1 MTIIDILGQRAA
13 DQPQQKAYTF
23 IVDGKQEGESLN
35 YQELDRQ
42 SRAIAAVLQDYRD
55 QGQRALLL
63 YPQSLDVI
71 TAFFGCLYAGVIA
84 IPTPA
89 PEASR
94 LKRTLP
100 RLKAIIKDAEATF
113 ILSTPKI
120 IALIKKYASV
130 DAELQCI
137 ATTELDWSCAD
148 NWQKLKLTGDRLA
161 YLQYTSGSTSTPKG
175 VKISHENILQ
185 NSAYIQQAWSYEPD
199 GISATWLPYFHD
211 YGLVDGIIQPLYTG
225 IPSYLMSPMT
235 FLKRPIRWLEIISRY
250 GVTNTGAPNF
260 AYDRCVSNLKPE
272 QLATLDLSCWRV
284 AHSGAETIRPQTIEN
299 FVDSFADCGFRRQ
312 AFYPSYGLAEAT
324 LLVTC
329 GRPEDT
335 VKVTNL
341 DVDALKVNR
350 VREATEATKNS
361 WKVVSCGHPIGDFQL
376 AIVNPETC
384 CQCEAGEIGELWIAG
399 SSISQGYWHRP
410 EATQQAFS
418 AYIKNSDRGPF
429 YRTGD
434 LGFLNDGEFFFTGRL
449 KELIIIDGVNHYPQD
464 LEITIEQSHP
474 LIRANCVAAFA
485 IEVDDREGLAIA
497 AELKRQPQ
505 EPDKIIE
512 AIRQA
517 IAQNH
522 EIEVVGIALLKKG
535 GLLKTSSGKIK
546 RSAFAR
552 EFLLGTLQTWTVWQ
566 KPRANAP
573 ENILRSNTSVEQW
586 LIAKLAA
593 TLNLR
598 REQID
603 LEEPLA
609 NYGLGSRSL
618 VTLVGELEEWLGISL
633 SSTLFWQYPTIKTVS
648 AYLSGQGT
656 NVPTITATP
665 KPKEAIAVVGMG
677 CRFPRAESPE
687 AFWQLLR
694 DGVDA
699 VTTVPSNRWHGN
711 QQWGGFLRGIDRFD
725 APFFNISPREAE
737 YIDPQ
742 QRLTLEVAW
751 EALEYGA
758 IAPKSLARTQTGV
771 FIGVATNDYAQKFH
785 DLNYSSAYLGTGT
798 ASSLLANRLSYYLD
812 LRGPSLAV
820 DTACSSSL
828 VAVHLAC
835 QSLANGECDLA
846 IAGGVNLILNPL
858 LTDSFA
864 QAGMMSADGHCKTF
878 DDSADGYVR
887 GEGCGIV
894 ILKPL
899 ATAIADGNQ
908 ILAVIKG
915 SAVNQDGRS
924 NGLTA
929 PNGLAQQAVVRQA
942 LQGAN
947 VSPSEI
953 DYVETHGTGTP
964 LGDPIEVEA
973 LNAVLSQDRLPEEPC
988 AIGSVKT
995 NIGHLEAAAGIA
1007 GLIKVILSLQNQAIA
1022 PHLHLNN
1029 LNPLVAKNNHCLSIV
1044 KELQSWKPR
1053 SKPRFASVS
1062 SFGFGGTNAH
1072 MVVSDWEKVEGDR
1085 VHKLNGD
1092 RPMHLLTL
1100 SAKSEPALAD
1110 LVESYRQLLANQPEI
1125 TLADLCF
1132 TANTGRNHFDY
1143 RLAVI
1148 AESHQQLQE
1157 KLTGE
1162 YRSLQ
1167 APSSYGGV
1175 TVTSGLNQV
1184 ILQRCNGDKPQIAF
1198 LFTGQGSQ
1206 YQGMGEEL
1214 YQTQPSFKK
1223 ALDRCAEILQPYLD
1237 QPLIEL
1243 LYSSGTNTLNET
1255 IYTQPALFALEYSL
1269 AQLWQSWGIVPDV
1282 VMGHSVGEYVA
1293 ACLAGVFSL
1302 EDGLKLICQRAKLM
1316 QSLPQDGAMLA
1327 IMASEVE
1334 ITPWLETFLDQV
1346 NIAAINAPNSVVISG
1361 GHEAIAEIEQQLTA
1375 KAITNKRLAVSHAF
1389 HSPLM
1394 EPILTEFEQIAAG
1407 INYSQP
1413 KIQLTSNLTG
1423 QLVTDEV
1430 TDPQYWCRH
1439 IRHSVRFAAGIETLD
1454 RLETDIFLEIGAKP
1468 ILLSMGRQC
1477 LPNHQGCWLASLRP
1491 QQSDWQQM
1499 LESLAILYSQG
1510 IEIDWWGFERDY
1522 QRERCILPRYPFQ
1535 RERYWLEVN
1544 ESGRLNN
1551 TLDSLHEGK
1560 INQLIE
1566 QLQNDHQLSAAE
1578 SKLLPKLLRLISQTQ
1593 QQQQQLEFPSTPEYF
1608 TQIEWQLKPRQKSF
1622 SPSPQDDS
1630 SVWLIF
1636 SDRQGVGEAL
1646 TRELDQ
1652 AGQSYLLVR
1661 ETRSFTR
1668 ENDST
1673 WGIDPLQPE
1682 DWQRLWAEIAA
1693 TGKQLRGVIHLWSL
1707 DTEPSSGLNLETLE
1721 SSCHLGTLS
1730 SLYLVQTLG
1739 QQQLAPSFALWL
1751 VTKEAMA
1758 INDKAIAVA
1767 QTPIWGLGKVIS
1779 LEYPQLWGGM
1789 IDLDSASLTTTATNL
1804 ISELTDSQ
1812 GEDYLAFRQGQRYVA
1827 RLVKTHPLQRQPL
1840 SLKTDV
1846 TYLITGGLGALG
1858 LQVAQWLVAKGAQNL
1873 VLIGRRKPSEGARE
1887 TLKQLENRGINLRI
1901 IQADVTNYQD
1911 MEAVFEQI
1919 ASMPMLKGIIHA
1931 AGVAS
1936 DRLLENI
1943 DLNEFNAVLQP
1954 KVRGAWILHQ
1964 LTQAMH
1970 LDFWV
1975 NFSSIAAVWGGKGQ
1989 AAYAAANQFLDGL
2002 AHYRSS
2008 LGQPSWSIN
2017 WGPWAGENMAD
2028 AELKTKLSRL
2038 GINPLTVETGIGAL
2052 EVLLSTNSIQTT
2064 VAQVD
2069 WQLFKDFYQSQRPRL
2084 LLEQIAPTAKIR
2096 PTSLSLASGRMIEQ
2110 FQQMPPPEFS
2120 NKLKVYLQNTLAKI
2134 LKLRPTAISFHQGFF
2149 ELGMDS
2155 LMAVELKNCLERD
2168 FAAVFPAS
2176 LIFNYSKIDKLAQY
2190 LEDFCH
2196 TKIKATTP
2204 AKEPEESE
2212 AIEESRE
2219 SPELVQLLLQE
2230 IQEIETLLKP

>member
-1 MTIIDILGQRAA
+1 M
-13 DQPQQKAYTF
+13 
-23 IVDGKQEGESLN
+23 
-35 YQELDRQ
+35 
-42 SRAIAAVLQDYRD
+42 
-55 QGQRALLL
+55 
-63 YPQSLDVI
+63 
-71 TAFFGCLYAGVIA
+71 
-84 IPTPA
+84 
-89 PEASR
+89 
-94 LKRTLP
+94 
-100 RLKAIIKDAEATF
+100 
-113 ILSTPKI
+113 
-120 IALIKKYASV
+120 
-130 DAELQCI
+130 
-137 ATTELDWSCAD
+137 
-148 NWQKLKLTGDRLA
+148 
-161 YLQYTSGSTSTPKG
+161 
-175 VKISHENILQ
+175 
-185 NSAYIQQAWSYEPD
+185 
-199 GISATWLPYFHD
+199 
-211 YGLVDGIIQPLYTG
+211 
-225 IPSYLMSPMT
+225 
-235 FLKRPIRWLEIISRY
+235 
-250 GVTNTGAPNF
+250 
-260 AYDRCVSNLKPE
+260 
-272 QLATLDLSCWRV
+272 
-284 AHSGAETIRPQTIEN
+284 
-299 FVDSFADCGFRRQ
+299 
-312 AFYPSYGLAEAT
+312 
-324 LLVTC
+324 
-329 GRPEDT
+329 
-335 VKVTNL
+335 
-341 DVDALKVNR
+341 
-350 VREATEATKNS
+350 
-361 WKVVSCGHPIGDFQL
+361 
-376 AIVNPETC
+376 
-384 CQCEAGEIGELWIAG
+384 
-399 SSISQGYWHRP
+399 
-410 EATQQAFS
+410 
-418 AYIKNSDRGPF
+418 
-429 YRTGD
+429 
-434 LGFLNDGEFFFTGRL
+434 
-449 KELIIIDGVNHYPQD
+449 
-464 LEITIEQSHP
+464 
-474 LIRANCVAAFA
+474 
-485 IEVDDREGLAIA
+485 
-497 AELKRQPQ
+497 
-505 EPDKIIE
+505 
-512 AIRQA
+512 
-517 IAQNH
+517 
-522 EIEVVGIALLKKG
+522 
-535 GLLKTSSGKIK
+535 
-546 RSAFAR
+546 
-552 EFLLGTLQTWTVWQ
+552 VWQ
-566 KPRANAP
+566 KPTAIAP
-573 ENILRSNTSVEQW
+573 ENILRSNTRVEQW

-618 VTLVGELEEWLGISL
+618 VTLVGELEEWLGVSL
-633 SSTLFWQYPTIKTVS
+633 SSTLLWQYPTIKAVS
-648 AYLSGQGT
+648 AYLSGQET
-656 NVPTITATP
+656 NSPTITAAP
-665 KPKEAIAVVGMG
+665 KSKEAIAVVGMG
-677 CRFPRAESPE
+677 CRFPGAESPE

-699 VTTVPSNRWHGN
+699 ITTVPSNRWHGN
-711 QQWGGFLRGIDRFD
+711 QQWGGFLPEIDRFD

-758 IAPKSLARTQTGV
+758 IAPKSLAGTQTGV

-798 ASSLLANRLSYYLD
+798 ASSLLANRISYYLD
-812 LRGPSLAV
+812 LRGPSLVV

-878 DDSADGYVR
+878 DVAADGYVR

-942 LQGAN
+942 LQQAN
-947 VSPSEI
+947 ISSSEI
-953 DYVETHGTGTP
+953 GYVETHGTGTP

-1044 KELQSWKPR
+1044 KELQSWTTR
-1053 SKPRFASVS
+1053 SKPRLASVS

-1085 VHKLNGD
+1085 VHNSNGD

-1110 LVESYRQLLANQPEI
+1110 LVGSYRQLLANQPEI

-1148 AESHQQLQE
+1148 AESHQQLQAR
-1157 KLTGE
+1157 L
-1162 YRSLQ
+1162 
-1167 APSSYGGV
+1167 
-1175 TVTSGLNQV
+1175 TSGLNQAE
-1184 ILQRCNGDKPQIAF
+1184 IAGFWQSQIQKADKPQIAF

-1206 YQGMGEEL
+1206 YLGMGEEL
-1214 YQTQPSFKK
+1214 YQTQPTFKK
-1223 ALDRCAEILQPYLD
+1223 TLDRCAAIVEPYLD
-1237 QPLIEL
+1237 KPLIEL
-1243 LYSSGTNTLNET
+1243 LYGSSTNLLDET
-1255 IYTQPALFALEYSL
+1255 IYTQPVIFALEYSL
-1269 AQLWQSWGIVPDV
+1269 AQLWQSWGIVPDA
-1282 VMGHSVGEYVA
+1282 VMGHSLGEYVA

-1327 IMASEVE
+1327 IIASEAE
-1334 ITPWLETFLDQV
+1334 ITPWLETFPDQV

-1375 KAITNKRLAVSHAF
+1375 KAITSKRLSVSHAF

-1394 EPILTEFEQIAAG
+1394 EPILTEFEQIAAT
-1407 INYSQP
+1407 INYSPQ
-1413 KIQLTSNLTG
+1413 KIKLISNLTG
-1423 QLVTDEV
+1423 QLVRDEV
-1430 TDPQYWCRH
+1430 THAQYWCRH
-1439 IRHSVRFAAGIETLD
+1439 LRHPVRFAAGIETLD
-1454 RLETDIFLEIGAKP
+1454 CLGTDIFLEIGAKP

-1522 QRERCILPRYPFQ
+1522 QRQRCILPRYPFQ

-1544 ESGRLNN
+1544 KPDSLNDS
-1551 TLDSLHEGK
+1551 LDSLHEGN

-1566 QLQNDHQLSAAE
+1566 QLQTDHQLSAAE

-1593 QQQQQLEFPSTPEYF
+1593 QQQQQQLKFSSISEYF
-1608 TQIEWQLKPRQKSF
+1608 SQIEWQLKPRQESF
-1622 SPSPQDDS
+1622 PPSPQDNL

-1646 TRELDQ
+1646 TLELDQ
-1652 AGQSYLLVR
+1652 AGQSYLLVKHS
-1661 ETRSFTR
+1661 RSFIR
-1668 ENDST
+1668 ENGST
-1673 WGIDPLQPE
+1673 WGIDPLKLE
-1682 DWQRLWAEIAA
+1682 DWQRLWSEIEA
-1693 TGKQLRGVIHLWSL
+1693 TGKQLRGAIHLWSL
-1707 DTEPSSGLNLETLE
+1707 DAEPSSQLNLETLE

-1751 VTKEAMA
+1751 VTREAMA
-1758 INDKAIAVA
+1758 IKSDKAIAVA

-1779 LEYPQLWGGM
+1779 LEYPQLWGGL
-1789 IDLDSASLTTTATNL
+1789 IDLDSDSLTTTATNL
-1804 ISELTDSQ
+1804 IGELTDSQ

-1827 RLVKTHPLQRQPL
+1827 RLVKTPPLQRQPL
-1840 SLKTDV
+1840 FLKTDV

-1873 VLIGRRKPSEGARE
+1873 VLIGRRQASERARE

-1901 IQADVTNYQD
+1901 IQADVANYQD

-1919 ASMPMLKGIIHA
+1919 ASMPMLKGIVHA

-1964 LTQAMH
+1964 LTQAIH

-1989 AAYAAANQFLDGL
+1989 GVYAAANQFLDGL

-2008 LGQPSWSIN
+2008 LGQPTWSIN

-2028 AELKTKLSRL
+2028 AEFKAKLSRL
-2038 GINPLTVETGIGAL
+2038 GINPLTTETGIEAL
-2052 EVLLSTNSIQTT
+2052 EALLSSNSIQTT

-2069 WQLFKDFYQSQRPRL
+2069 WQLFQDFYQSQRPRL
-2084 LLEQIAPTAKIR
+2084 LLEQIAPTANIK
-2096 PTSLSLASGRMIEQ
+2096 PTSSSLASGSMIEQ
-2110 FQQMPPPEFS
+2110 FQQIPPPEFS
-2120 NKLKVYLQNTLAKI
+2120 NQLKVYLQTTLAKI

-2204 AKEPEESE
+2204 AKQPEESE
-2212 AIEESRE
+2212 SIESRE
-2219 SPELVQLLLQE
+2219 SPELAQLLLQE
-2230 IQEIETLLKP
+2230 IQEIETLLTP